1 MFRFFRYTVI
11 KFPSGGKNLRLSID
25 YDIIEKGNN
34 AFNANNDYKESFL
47 KNFFGELKDFL
58 FSSFLNALNRG
69 SALIKYNEKIYDY
82 YKMVIGYYKSAVK
95 VYSLKRNNILSEEVK
110 EIADGIID
118 ILECQINKFDEVTEK
133 TEKQSNPIIKEKEKI
148 IDENF
153 KLFSKDII
161 LIYEKMSRE
170 FNNFNIEN
178 YFENIYKL
186 YFFSVKNCFIR
197 LNDIASRKM
206 ANIYYEALK
215 QEMEALSVII
225 KVQANVLERKLRY
238 TEEELIVQSVLM
250 NLREGYQHLSKQ
262 IDEMEKGFKETVVY
276 ERFIEKYDEDF
287 KNKILFCLK
296 RAERKSE
303 NFKKRFEYCNSD
315 FISMLKEYS
324 EEIRD
329 IERIKTDIN
338 EISFFGEKI
347 ISKFQFLYDDWK
359 INADNYSKTS
369 FYDIISGIS
378 ETVDIKIQNIQEN
391 VFEFL
396 QKADVLISEISKNEK
411 YDRIFMLFEKYD
423 GNLDET
429 VNEIFFEINMLID
442 KYGNVCKK
450 TRKLI
455 LELQKDCILFEISTF
470 EEIMNYSVSR
480 MRNSQNLY
488 IEAFVQNID
497 FVFGELKQVLS
508 VVGVEIIAPK
518 PHDIFNGKE
527 HEVIM
532 AEKNNDFKKGEIIKL
547 VNSGYKNK
555 NYVILRAN
563 VIAAK

>member
-1 MFRFFRYTVI
+1 M
-11 KFPSGGKNLRLSID
+11 RLSID

>member
-359 INADNYSKTS
+359 INAYNYSKTS
-369 FYDIISGIS
+369 FFDIISGIS

-429 VNEIFFEINMLID
+429 VNEIFFEIN
-442 KYGNVCKK
+442 
-450 TRKLI
+450 I

>member
-1 MFRFFRYTVI
+1 M
-11 KFPSGGKNLRLSID
+11 RLSID
-25 YDIIEKGNN
+25 YDIIEKGNT

-58 FSSFLNALNRG
+58 FSSFLNAFNKG
-69 SALIKYNEKIYDY
+69 GALIKYNEKIYDY

-95 VYSLKRNNILSEEVK
+95 VYSLKRNEILSEEVK

-118 ILECQINKFDEVTEK
+118 ILECQINKFNEMIEK
-133 TEKQSNPIIKEKEKI
+133 TEKQSNPIVKEKEKI

-161 LIYEKMSRE
+161 LIYEKMKRE
-170 FNNFNIEN
+170 FNNFNIDN

-186 YFFSVKNCFIR
+186 YFFSVKGCFIR
-197 LNDIASRKM
+197 LNDIASRKV
-206 ANIYYEALK
+206 ANTYYEALK
-215 QEMEALSVII
+215 EEMEALSVII
-225 KVQANVLERKLRY
+225 KVQANVLERKLQY
-238 TEEELIVQSVLM
+238 MEEELIVQSVLM

-276 ERFIEKYDEDF
+276 EKFIEKYNEDF
-287 KNKILFCLK
+287 KNKILSCLK
-296 RAERKSE
+296 RADKKSE
-303 NFKKRFEYCNSD
+303 NSKKRFEYCNSV

-324 EEIRD
+324 EEIRN
-329 IERIKTDIN
+329 IERIKTDID

-347 ISKFQFLYDDWK
+347 VSKFQFLYDDWK
-359 INADNYSKTS
+359 INAGNYSETD
-369 FYDIISGIS
+369 FYDSISGIA

-391 VFEFL
+391 VLEFL
-396 QKADVLISEISKNEK
+396 QKATVLISEISNNEK
-411 YDRIFMLFEKYD
+411 YDRIFLLFEKYD
-423 GNLDET
+423 GSLEET
-429 VNEIFFEINMLID
+429 INEIFFEINMLID

-450 TRKLI
+450 TKKLI
-455 LELQKDCILFEISTF
+455 LGLQKDCILFEISTF

-480 MRNSQNLY
+480 MRNSKNLY
-488 IEAFVQNID
+488 VEAFVQNID

-508 VVGVEIIAPK
+508 VVGVDIIAPK

-547 VNSGYKNK
+547 INSGYKNK
-555 NYVILRAN
+555 NYIILRAN

>member
-1 MFRFFRYTVI
+1 M
-11 KFPSGGKNLRLSID
+11 RLSID
-25 YDIIEKGNN
+25 YDIIEKGNT

-58 FSSFLNALNRG
+58 FSSFLNAFNKG
-69 SALIKYNEKIYDY
+69 GALIKYNEKIYDY

-95 VYSLKRNNILSEEVK
+95 VYSLKRNEILSEEVK

-118 ILECQINKFDEVTEK
+118 ILECQINKFNEMIEK
-133 TEKQSNPIIKEKEKI
+133 TEKQSNPIVKEKEKI

-161 LIYEKMSRE
+161 LIYEKMKRE
-170 FNNFNIEN
+170 FNNFNIDN

-186 YFFSVKNCFIR
+186 YFFSVKGCFIR
-197 LNDIASRKM
+197 LNDIASRKV
-206 ANIYYEALK
+206 ANTYYEALK
-215 QEMEALSVII
+215 EEMEALSVII
-225 KVQANVLERKLRY
+225 KVQANVLERKLQY
-238 TEEELIVQSVLM
+238 MEEELIVQSVLM

-276 ERFIEKYDEDF
+276 EKFIEKYNEDF
-287 KNKILFCLK
+287 KNKILSCLK
-296 RAERKSE
+296 RADKKSE
-303 NFKKRFEYCNSD
+303 NSKKRFEYCNSV

-324 EEIRD
+324 EEIRN
-329 IERIKTDIN
+329 IERIKTDID

-347 ISKFQFLYDDWK
+347 VSKFQFLYDDWK
-359 INADNYSKTS
+359 INAGNYSETD
-369 FYDIISGIS
+369 FYDIISGIA

-391 VFEFL
+391 VLEFL
-396 QKADVLISEISKNEK
+396 QKATVLTSEISNNEK
-411 YDRIFMLFEKYD
+411 YDRIFLLFEKYD
-423 GNLDET
+423 GSLEET
-429 VNEIFFEINMLID
+429 INEIFFEINMLID

-450 TRKLI
+450 TKKLI
-455 LELQKDCILFEISTF
+455 LGLQKDCILFEISTF

-480 MRNSQNLY
+480 MRNSKNLY
-488 IEAFVQNID
+488 VEAFVQNID

-508 VVGVEIIAPK
+508 VVGVDIIAPK

-547 VNSGYKNK
+547 INSGYKNK
-555 NYVILRAN
+555 NYIILRAN

>member
-1 MFRFFRYTVI
+1 M
-11 KFPSGGKNLRLSID
+11 RLSID
-25 YDIIEKGNN
+25 YDIIEKGNT

-58 FSSFLNALNRG
+58 FSSFLNAFNKG
-69 SALIKYNEKIYDY
+69 GALIKYNEKIYDY

-95 VYSLKRNNILSEEVK
+95 VYSLKRNEILSEEVK

-118 ILECQINKFDEVTEK
+118 ILECQINKFNEMIEK
-133 TEKQSNPIIKEKEKI
+133 TEKQSNPIVKEKEKI

-161 LIYEKMSRE
+161 LIYEKMKRE
-170 FNNFNIEN
+170 FNNFNIDN

-186 YFFSVKNCFIR
+186 YFFSVKGCFIR
-197 LNDIASRKM
+197 LNDIASRKV
-206 ANIYYEALK
+206 ANTYYEALK
-215 QEMEALSVII
+215 EEMEALSVII
-225 KVQANVLERKLRY
+225 KVQANVLERKLQY
-238 TEEELIVQSVLM
+238 MEEELIVQSVLM

-276 ERFIEKYDEDF
+276 EKFIEKYNEDF
-287 KNKILFCLK
+287 KNKILSCLK
-296 RAERKSE
+296 RTNKNSE
-303 NFKKRFEYCNSD
+303 NSKKRFEYCNSV

-324 EEIRD
+324 EEIRN
-329 IERIKTDIN
+329 IERIKTDID

-347 ISKFQFLYDDWK
+347 VSKFQFLYDDWK
-359 INADNYSKTS
+359 INAGNYSETD
-369 FYDIISGIS
+369 FYDIISGIA

-391 VFEFL
+391 VLEFL
-396 QKADVLISEISKNEK
+396 QKATVLISEISNNEK
-411 YDRIFMLFEKYD
+411 YDRIFLLFEKYD
-423 GNLDET
+423 GSLEET
-429 VNEIFFEINMLID
+429 INEIFFEINMLID

-450 TRKLI
+450 TKKLI
-455 LELQKDCILFEISTF
+455 LGLQKDCILFEISTF

-480 MRNSQNLY
+480 MRNSKNLY
-488 IEAFVQNID
+488 VEAFVQNID

-508 VVGVEIIAPK
+508 VVGVDIIAPK

-547 VNSGYKNK
+547 INSGYKNK
-555 NYVILRAN
+555 NYIILRAN

>member
-1 MFRFFRYTVI
+1 M
-11 KFPSGGKNLRLSID
+11 RLSID
-25 YDIIEKGNN
+25 YDIIEKGNT

-58 FSSFLNALNRG
+58 FSSFLNAFNKG
-69 SALIKYNEKIYDY
+69 GALIKYNEKIYDY

-95 VYSLKRNNILSEEVK
+95 VYSLKRNEILSEEVK

-118 ILECQINKFDEVTEK
+118 ILECQINKFNEMIEK
-133 TEKQSNPIIKEKEKI
+133 TEKQFNPIVKEKEKI

-161 LIYEKMSRE
+161 LIYEKMKRE
-170 FNNFNIEN
+170 FNNFNIDN

-186 YFFSVKNCFIR
+186 YFFSVKGCFIR
-197 LNDIASRKM
+197 LNDIASRKV
-206 ANIYYEALK
+206 ANTYYEALK
-215 QEMEALSVII
+215 EEMEALSVII
-225 KVQANVLERKLRY
+225 KVQANVLERKLQY
-238 TEEELIVQSVLM
+238 MEEELIVQSVLM

-276 ERFIEKYDEDF
+276 EKFIEKYNEDF
-287 KNKILFCLK
+287 KNKILSCLK
-296 RAERKSE
+296 RADKKSE
-303 NFKKRFEYCNSD
+303 NSKKRFEYCNSV

-324 EEIRD
+324 EEIRN
-329 IERIKTDIN
+329 IERIKTDID

-347 ISKFQFLYDDWK
+347 VSKFQFLYDDWK
-359 INADNYSKTS
+359 INAGNYSETD
-369 FYDIISGIS
+369 FYDIISGIA

-391 VFEFL
+391 VLEFL
-396 QKADVLISEISKNEK
+396 QKATVLTSEISNNEK
-411 YDRIFMLFEKYD
+411 YDRIFLLFEKYD
-423 GNLDET
+423 GSLEET
-429 VNEIFFEINMLID
+429 INEIFFEINMLID

-450 TRKLI
+450 TKKLI
-455 LELQKDCILFEISTF
+455 LGLQKDCILFEISTF

-480 MRNSQNLY
+480 MRNSKNLY
-488 IEAFVQNID
+488 VEAFVQNID

-508 VVGVEIIAPK
+508 VVGVDIIAPK

-547 VNSGYKNK
+547 INSGYKNK
-555 NYVILRAN
+555 NYIILRAN